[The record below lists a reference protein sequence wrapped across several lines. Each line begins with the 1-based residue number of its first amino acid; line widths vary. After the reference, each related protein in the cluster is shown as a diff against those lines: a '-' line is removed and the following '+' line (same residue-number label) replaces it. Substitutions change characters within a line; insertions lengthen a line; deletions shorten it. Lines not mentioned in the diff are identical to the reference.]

1 MHIIED
7 TLHIFLGKQREWNN
21 GMKKIFVYGNRETRR
36 NYAEA
41 LDACGAESVFS
52 EDIRLAEKCGA
63 LLLPGGG
70 DIDPSLYGQT
80 LNGSRNIDR
89 EQDLREI
96 GLVRE
101 FVRTGRPILGIC
113 RGIQVIN
120 VALGGTLIQD
130 IATADTHKWEEET
143 GDKVHPVTAAKG
155 SFLHKLYGGTFS
167 VNSAHHQAVDTVAP
181 GLAVSA
187 RASDRVI
194 EGLEDQTR
202 GIYGVQW
209 HPERMAF
216 RHARTDT
223 VDGRPLFE
231 FFLKLCP

>member
-1 MHIIED
+1 
-7 TLHIFLGKQREWNN
+7 
-21 GMKKIFVYGNRETRR
+21 MKKIFVFGNREARR

-41 LDACGAESVFS
+41 LDACGAASVFS
-52 EDIRLAEKCGA
+52 GDVRLAENCGA

-70 DIDPSLYGQT
+70 DIDPSLYGQAV
-80 LNGSRNIDR
+80 NGSRGIER
-89 EQDLREI
+89 ELDLLEI
-96 GLVRE
+96 GLIQE

-120 VALGGTLIQD
+120 VALGGTLFQHLP
-130 IATADTHKWEEET
+130 TAAAHQWEEET

-155 SFLHKLYGGTFS
+155 SFLHKLYGEAFS

-181 GLAVSA
+181 ELAVSA
-187 RASDRVI
+187 RAPDGVI
-194 EGLEDQTR
+194 EGLEDCAR